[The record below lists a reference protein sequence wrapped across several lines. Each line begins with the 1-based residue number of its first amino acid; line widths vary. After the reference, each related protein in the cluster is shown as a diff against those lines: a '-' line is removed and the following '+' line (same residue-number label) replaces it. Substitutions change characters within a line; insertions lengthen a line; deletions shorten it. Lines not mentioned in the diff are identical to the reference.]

1 MVLMTDL
8 CEQIGS
14 GNFTLD
20 TLHENSQGMFRLL
33 RKKDANNEKED
44 SYTTQETLIAETIQF
59 AKFLQ
64 HVSL

>member
-1 MVLMTDL
+1 VN
-8 CEQIGS
+8 

-20 TLHENSQGMFRLL
+20 TLHENSLGMIRLL
-33 RKKDANNEKED
+33 EKKDANNEKEEC
-44 SYTTQETLIAETIQF
+44 YKNQKTLIAENIWI